1 MPLPL
6 VAAAIGGVA
15 SLAGGILNYFSN
27 MDAQERA
34 DALRDKALQE
44 YLTINIPDQKSKEL
58 ALSRFI
64 SQGTLAP
71 EMEEAI
77 NQAPSEFQKVIADS
91 GQKRSQLRALQS
103 LEDLGYKGGLNLSD
117 KAIYQDMLSK
127 QQSQD
132 RGARDAITSEMAQR
146 GTGGSGFDLQ
156 ARLAAQQASG
166 DQASRNSLNIAAQA
180 QQRALQA
187 IQGAGDLAT
196 KYRSQDVNEQQS
208 KAQAQDAI
216 NKFNAANMQ
225 DVFSRN
231 IGMKNRA
238 QEMNLNAK
246 QGLADKNV
254 GLFNQEAMYNT
265 PLAEQD
271 AQKNFQNQM
280 QLAGAKSGIY
290 SGQAQAAGQT
300 GQMQG
305 NAWSNLGQGI
315 SGTASA
321 VAKSTS
327 DDDFWT
333 KYLADKKSKGA

>member
-1 MPLPL
+1 MLPL
-6 VAAAIGGVA
+6 IGAAIGGVA
-15 SLAGGILNYFSN
+15 SLAGGLLNYFSN
-27 MDAQERA
+27 MSAQERA
-34 DALRDKALQE
+34 DAMRDKALQE

-58 ALSRFI
+58 ALSRFV

-77 NQAPSEFQKVIADS
+77 NQAPSEFEKIVVDGKQKN
-91 GQKRSQLRALQS
+91 SQLRALQS

-117 KAIYQDMLSK
+117 KAMYQDMLTK

-196 KYRSQDVNEQQS
+196 RYRSQDVNEQQS
-208 KAQAQDAI
+208 KAQAADAI
-216 NKFNAANMQ
+216 NRFNAANMQ
-225 DVFSRN
+225 DVRTRN
-231 IGMKNRA
+231 IGLKNRA
-238 QEMNLNAK
+238 QETNLNRA
-246 QGLADKNV
+246 QGIADQNV
-254 GLFNQEAMYNT
+254 GLFNQEKMYNT
-265 PLAEQD
+265 GLAQKD
-271 AQKNFQNQM
+271 AQQAFQNQM
-280 QLAGAKSGIY
+280 QLAGSKANAY
-290 SGQAQAAGQT
+290 SGQAAAAGQQ

-305 NAWSNLGQGI
+305 NMWSNLGQGI
-315 SGTASA
+315 KDTVVSATQDAS
-321 VAKSTS
+321 T
-327 DDDFWT
+327 DDFWT
-333 KYLADKKSKGA
+333 KYLADQKKKGL